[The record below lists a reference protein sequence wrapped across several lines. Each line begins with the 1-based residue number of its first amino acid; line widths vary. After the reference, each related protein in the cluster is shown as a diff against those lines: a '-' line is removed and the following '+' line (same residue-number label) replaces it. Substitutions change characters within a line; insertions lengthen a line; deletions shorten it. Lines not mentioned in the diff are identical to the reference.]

1 MPGDESGSGHDIVVI
16 GASAGGIE
24 ALKELVSAL
33 PGDLPAALFVVLH
46 LPVGGISTLP
56 AILDR
61 EGELPALHVEPEGA
75 AITPGTIYV
84 APPDFHIQLAND
96 RVEAM
101 PGPPE
106 HGHRPA
112 IDPLFRSAADAYG
125 PRVVGV
131 ILSGALDDGTL
142 GLRAVKAH
150 GGTALVQDPESA
162 QHPSMPESAIELS
175 APDEVARPSKLA
187 ARIVELASDPVPI
200 GPHESPDA

>member
-1 MPGDESGSGHDIVVI
+1 MPGDDSGPGHDVVVI

-24 ALKELVSAL
+24 ALKELVGAL
-33 PGDLPAALFVVLH
+33 PREIPASLFVVLH

-61 EGELPALHVEPEGA
+61 AGELPALPVEAEGA
-75 AITPGTIYV
+75 EIKPGTIYV
-84 APPDFHIQLAND
+84 APPDFHIQLAD
-96 RVEAM
+96 GRVEATS
-101 PGPPE
+101 GPSE

-112 IDPLFRSAADAYG
+112 IDPLFRSAADVYG

-142 GLRAVKAH
+142 GLRAVKAR
-150 GGTALVQDPESA
+150 GGVALVQDPESA
-162 QHPSMPESAIELS
+162 QHSGMPESAIALS
-175 APDEVARPSKLA
+175 PPDEVARPSRLA

-200 GPHESPDA
+200 GAREVD